1 MDNAVIE
8 SLKEIASTE
17 GFQPYKGNPVVTM
30 GPEGSWDAGALGS
43 MTVVLA
49 EGVFHVY
56 YEAWGLRSEK
66 TWDAAEYESLQIGR
80 ATSKDG
86 IHWTKDP
93 DNPVLLQGSEGEWD
107 ETGVWD
113 PLWGRGLKYPWE
125 MILH

>member
-1 MDNAVIE
+1 MERNISIILLISITSLFACTNKGGQTVVDNAVIE

-66 TWDAAEYESLQIGR
+66 TWDAAEYESLQIGH

-86 IHWTKDP
+86 IHWT
-93 DNPVLLQGSEGEWD
+93 
-107 ETGVWD
+107 
-113 PLWGRGLKYPWE
+113 
-125 MILH
+125 